1 MCDVNQYVS
10 HMYNGKYCFILKS
23 LFSNECILKYSIFVH
38 AITLCIVGINKT
50 QYFNYKIYFYLQ
62 VNTSEIIITNI

>member
-50 QYFNYKIYFYLQ
+50 HNISIIKFIFIYR
-62 VNTSEIIITNI
+62 